1 MSSLE
6 HASAVGREPASLVA
20 PNAWMRKARRTRV
33 FAGLAYANAAAWV
46 AMSADVATKPQYT
59 SHAGSFV
66 VMLVFLLG
74 VAALSVMAG
83 LRLASCGLWLS
94 QETVVVI
101 GPLRTWTLSVG
112 ELEGFESGVRG
123 PRNGTPCPV
132 LKRAHGRPIGVWA
145 LGREGLISSYSRY
158 LEELRPL
165 CEELNELLR
174 TLNTTRQAPG
184 E

>member
-6 HASAVGREPASLVA
+6 HASAAGRQPASSVA
-20 PNAWMRKARRTRV
+20 PNVWIRKARRTGT
-33 FAGLAYANAAAWV
+33 FAALAYVNAVAWV
-46 AMSADVATKPQYT
+46 AMSVDVSAKSNYT
-59 SHAGSFV
+59 SHAGNFV

-83 LRLASCGLWLS
+83 LRLASCGLWMS
-94 QETVVVI
+94 QETIVVI

-112 ELEGFESGVRG
+112 EVKGFEPGVRG

-132 LKRAHGRPIGVWA
+132 LQRTHGRSIGVWA
-145 LGREGLISSYSRY
+145 LGREGLITSYSRY

-165 CEELNELLR
+165 CDELNELLR
-174 TLNTTRQAPG
+174 SLNAARQAPS

>member
-6 HASAVGREPASLVA
+6 HASTAGREPASPVA
-20 PNAWMRKARRTRV
+20 PNVWIRKARRTGT
-33 FAGLAYANAAAWV
+33 FAVLAYVNAVAWV
-46 AMSADVATKPQYT
+46 AISVDVSTQSRDT
-59 SHAGSFV
+59 SHPGSFV

-83 LRLASCGLWLS
+83 LRLASCGLWMS

-112 ELEGFESGVRG
+112 EVEGFKSGVRG
-123 PRNGTPCPV
+123 PWNGTPCPV
-132 LKRAHGRPIGVWA
+132 LERANGRSIGVWA

-158 LEELRPL
+158 LNELRPL
-165 CEELNELLR
+165 CDELNVLLR
-174 TLNTTRQAPG
+174 SLKAARQAPS